1 MSSRARRSSLIPNVK
16 DRDLPIIDIMTSTG
30 IATITSISPD
40 HSDLVIPPLRF
51 SIVEDKLYRGSY
63 PRPLNFKF
71 LESLN
76 LCTILSLTPE
86 PLTEDAAGWCRARG
100 ISMIHIRPE
109 RDGKKGAPLKHAE
122 ACKILSVRFLV
133 PPRRPYISNIHG
145 GEDNAEQHLR
155 TSLRTLSQW

>member
-1 MSSRARRSSLIPNVK
+1 MPDSLAAGLGSTTPQRHHVPCLPLSRPFITARDTEILQLLNT
-16 DRDLPIIDIMTSTG
+16 MASTG
-30 IATITSISPD
+30 TATITSTFPD

-76 LCTILSLTPE
+76 LCTILSVTPE
-86 PLTEDAAGWCRARG
+86 PLTEDAAGWCRMRG
-100 ISMIHIRPE
+100 IKMIHIRPE

-122 ACKILSVRFLV
+122 ACKILSVGFPV
-133 PPRRPYISNIHG
+133 PQGR
-145 GEDNAEQHLR
+145 L
-155 TSLRTLSQW
+155 